1 MSASIYALVDQRVAD
16 LRTKVKAYLPNADLE
31 VLHRG
36 YEYARMKHVG
46 QTRKNGEPYIGHP
59 VEVAHFASDLGL
71 DMDSLLAALLH
82 DVVEDT
88 ETSED
93 EIRHEFGDSVAF
105 LVGSLTKI
113 SKLQFESKEHA
124 QAENVRKLVVT
135 MSQDIRVVLIK
146 LADRLHNML
155 TLEHMSQS
163 GQQRIARETLDIYA
177 PIAHRLG
184 IHWVKSQ
191 LEDAAFRFLQP
202 EEYRSLA
209 SQIQVK
215 RVERE
220 AYVERV
226 LKQVRV
232 IMQESGVKCEVQGR
246 PKHLYSIHQKITK
259 SRTEFENIYDL
270 TAFRVIVDS
279 KNECYEAVGIVHALW
294 RPVPGRFKDY
304 IAEPKPNGYRSL
316 HTVVLGPEGQRIEF
330 QIRTEDMHRVAEYG
344 VAAHIGYK
352 EGRASTSIDSKQL
365 QWLRELS
372 ATASSTAD
380 SRAFLDIAKTDL
392 FTDEIYIVTPK
403 GTVVAL
409 PKGSTP
415 VDFAYAI
422 HSEVGDRCKIAMV
435 NGKVASLRHELKN
448 GDTVN
453 IITAKDQK
461 PRQEWLE
468 FAISTRAKAKIKQ
481 AIANERREKD
491 LLAGR
496 AMLSAELL
504 KAGLRI
510 DAVAKRGDL
519 AAVAELMKYQ
529 NAENLIVA
537 VGSYRVKPSTIVQR
551 ILPPETAAK
560 STPMV
565 EQAKRF
571 GEKLV
576 DALMFRKA
584 SKDIIRVSGL
594 DGETETTYARCCD
607 PVPGDPIVG
616 YVSRRGSIH
625 IHNENCTRRH
635 LLDEMR
641 MVDVAWAP
649 QSSTPNDKTPRRNVM
664 IRVICHDGT
673 GMLAEMTQALASKG
687 VNIRNAMCR
696 SGADRR
702 GHNLFEVEVTD
713 SRQLEEALKM
723 LRNVTGVISAERVR
737 G

>member
-1 MSASIYALVDQRVAD
+1 
-16 LRTKVKAYLPNADLE
+16 
-31 VLHRG
+31 
-36 YEYARMKHVG
+36 
-46 QTRKNGEPYIGHP
+46 
-59 VEVAHFASDLGL
+59 
-71 DMDSLLAALLH
+71 
-82 DVVEDT
+82 
-88 ETSED
+88 
-93 EIRHEFGDSVAF
+93 
-105 LVGSLTKI
+105 
-113 SKLQFESKEHA
+113 
-124 QAENVRKLVVT
+124 
-135 MSQDIRVVLIK
+135 
-146 LADRLHNML
+146 
-155 TLEHMSQS
+155 
-163 GQQRIARETLDIYA
+163 
-177 PIAHRLG
+177 
-184 IHWVKSQ
+184 
-191 LEDAAFRFLQP
+191 
-202 EEYRSLA
+202 
-209 SQIQVK
+209 
-215 RVERE
+215 
-220 AYVERV
+220 
-226 LKQVRV
+226 
-232 IMQESGVKCEVQGR
+232 
-246 PKHLYSIHQKITK
+246 
-259 SRTEFENIYDL
+259 
-270 TAFRVIVDS
+270 
-279 KNECYEAVGIVHALW
+279 
-294 RPVPGRFKDY
+294 
-304 IAEPKPNGYRSL
+304 
-316 HTVVLGPEGQRIEF
+316 
-330 QIRTEDMHRVAEYG
+330 
-344 VAAHIGYK
+344 
-352 EGRASTSIDSKQL
+352 
-365 QWLRELS
+365 
-372 ATASSTAD
+372 
-380 SRAFLDIAKTDL
+380 
-392 FTDEIYIVTPK
+392 VTPK

-422 HSEVGDRCKIAMV
+422 HSEVGDHCKIAMV

-468 FAISTRAKAKIKQ
+468 FAVSTRAKAKIKQ

-510 DAVAKRGDL
+510 EAVTKRGDL
-519 AAVAELMKYQ
+519 AAVAELMKFQ

-537 VGSYRVKPSTIVQR
+537 VGSYRIKASTVVQR

-560 STPMV
+560 PTPMV

-584 SKDIIRVSGL
+584 SKDVIRVSGL
-594 DGETETTYARCCD
+594 DGATETTYARCCD

-625 IHNENCTRRH
+625 IHNENCTRRY

-649 QSSTPNDKTPRRNVM
+649 QSSSPNDKTPRRNVM

-696 SGADRR
+696 AGADRR
-702 GHNLFEVEVTD
+702 TARPRRPPEGGTERRSRFRHAVERRRRRGLRRDRDAARLSPGACRPVAFRRRPRTGAGNRRFRPRRAADGAAGLFRAPRLRCQLGRD
-713 SRQLEEALKM
+713 RQD
-723 LRNVTGVISAERVR
+723 G